1 MVPGRERMIHKCG
14 TDVDAQ
20 QTKDGW
26 LLACACGWHRY
37 EAPR

>member
-1 MVPGRERMIHKCG
+1 MIHKCG

-26 LLACACGWHRY
+26 LLACTCGWHGY
-37 EAPR
+37 EKPARKGKPR